1 MSSTT
6 AKRVRV
12 CNDSCVTFTETKE
25 FNFTWTIQNFPTW
38 MAKSDNER
46 YSPRF
51 PATEE
56 EDLQWALLFKCESS
70 SDASYCSLYLKLK
83 LKLLPEKNIDAMY
96 EFVMMDSEK
105 TIFMKRS
112 GVDNF
117 GTGTSWGY
125 SNFIKRD
132 ELENQIGLGNTLIIA
147 CKVNVN
153 AGMVDEMIE
162 SSIVEPEA
170 SPSSL
175 IEDLASLLESKK
187 YGDVSIKVGN
197 RKILAHKNILAARS
211 SVFAAMFEHKM
222 QEKITNVVSIGDIK
236 LVVLEEM
243 LRYIYTDKVNN
254 LDTLSYQLYTAAD
267 KYDIPALKSLCRIAI
282 LGNLSTE
289 NVAETIICADLH
301 SDGEM
306 KSRALQ
312 FLSRN
317 SSVALGVTKSKG
329 WKQMEAT
336 HPHLVT
342 EAFEALASNM

>member
-6 AKRVRV
+6 AKR
-12 CNDSCVTFTETKE
+12 
-25 FNFTWTIQNFPTW
+25 
-38 MAKSDNER
+38 
-46 YSPRF
+46 
-51 PATEE
+51 
-56 EDLQWALLFKCESS
+56 
-70 SDASYCSLYLKLK
+70 
-83 LKLLPEKNIDAMY
+83 
-96 EFVMMDSEK
+96 
-105 TIFMKRS
+105 
-112 GVDNF
+112 
-117 GTGTSWGY
+117 
-125 SNFIKRD
+125 RD
-132 ELENQIGLGNTLIIA
+132 ELENKIGLGNTLIIA

-175 IEDLASLLESKK
+175 IEDLGSLLESKK

-222 QEKITNVVSIGDIK
+222 EEKITNVVSIADIK
-236 LVVLEEM
+236 LAVLEEM

-306 KSRALQ
+306 KSRAMQ